1 MHAPCDQL
9 YLFSTLL
16 EGGQFHLL
24 LTAQTSL
31 EFLLLIPNLPIL
43 ERTLKPTITTNRKDF

>member
-24 LTAQTSL
+24 LTAQTQ
-31 EFLLLIPNLPIL
+31 NLVPRIFASY
-43 ERTLKPTITTNRKDF
+43 TKPTNTRTYS